1 MKDSGWVKSCANN
14 GWKYAVFF
22 FFVFYSIATK
32 ILCQVYNGLHT
43 ISFDYPNLASHLIL
57 RAFYIV
63 FSFKQFWKY
72 SSPHHYVP
80 FFSKIKAFKLFHD
93 SMRSKQIW
101 NSKKLLKHRNMAN
114 WNACV
119 VYSLCVR
126 GNRAQRLKHHVKH
139 NNFIGPDFLIPIWFF
154 MLENTFRRL
163 LLFISSH
170 LIYSSYKIL

>member
-1 MKDSGWVKSCANN
+1 MEIQI
-14 GWKYAVFF
+14 FF
-22 FFVFYSIATK
+22 FLCVLFFSSK
-32 ILCQVYNGLHT
+32 RLCQVYNGLHT

-57 RAFYIV
+57 RAFYMGPLQNYLFPYFEYTSNEMNIFIV

-119 VYSLCVR
+119 VYSICVR

-139 NNFIGPDFLIPIWFF
+139 NHSIGPDFRFNVVFWFVPITMDW
-154 MLENTFRRL
+154 
-163 LLFISSH
+163 
-170 LIYSSYKIL
+170 